1 VEIRSVGY
9 DHADVVTLTAE
20 VQEEYR
26 GLYGGEDAS
35 HVEPE
40 QFSPPNGRFLVGY
53 ADSRPVAMGGWRRL
67 TDDAGAPG
75 AAPAEIKR
83 MYVVPEARG
92 RGLSRVM
99 LAAIEASA
107 SAAGVDWL
115 VLETGLE
122 QPAAVALYRS
132 SGYADVDGR
141 FGHYYGSP
149 LAVHL
154 GKRLASAPAH

>member
-1 VEIRSVGY
+1 MDIRTVGY
-9 DHADVVTLTAE
+9 ECADVVTLTAA

-26 GLYGGEDAS
+26 GLYGGADAS
-35 HVEPE
+35 QVEPG
-40 QFSPPNGRFLVGY
+40 QFSPPHGRFLVGY
-53 ADSRPVAMGGWRRL
+53 VDGRPVAMGGWRRL
-67 TDDAGAPG
+67 THDAGAPG

-83 MYVVPEARG
+83 MYVVPDARG

-122 QPAAVALYRS
+122 QPAAVSLYRS

-154 GKRLASAPAH
+154 GKRLATVTA